1 MSLNFNKK
9 IVQKNFA
16 RAAKSYD
23 EYALVQ
29 QLAAEKLCSFI
40 APFVK
45 DDSKILDLGSGT
57 GFVTKSLNALPSGPR
72 NECGV
77 TMLEVRT
84 PNIVTPHSLRGP
96 LIYEVDLALE
106 MLTKNKNS
114 HTLKTQADIE
124 HLPFKPNSF
133 DIIISSF
140 SLQWLTDF
148 EKNFSHFHSL
158 LKPEGIFAF
167 CLPSAGSLE
176 ELKMAEIFKFN
187 QIPQIEN
194 LRLSLQNSGFV
205 ENLFHK
211 ETIRQEFVNGF
222 EALKSL
228 KKIGANHTGNANN
241 LVTKSQLRQF
251 DNFCLKKFRAEN
263 KNIFTSWIIPYFISS
278 KVT

>member
-29 QLAAEKLCSFI
+29 QLAAEKLCGFI
-40 APFVK
+40 ASFVTNN
-45 DDSKILDLGSGT
+45 SQILDLGSGT
-57 GFVTKSLNALPSGPR
+57 GFVTKNLSRLQKPF
-72 NECGV
+72 
-77 TMLEVRT
+77 
-84 PNIVTPHSLRGP
+84 
-96 LIYEVDLALE
+96 IYEVDLALE
-106 MLTKNKNS
+106 MLTKNKQSNIF
-114 HTLKTQADIE
+114 KTQADIE
-124 HLPFKPNSF
+124 QLPFKPNSF

-148 EKNFSHFHSL
+148 EKNFTHFYSL
-158 LKPEGIFAF
+158 LKPNGIFAF

-176 ELKMAEIFKFN
+176 ELKAAEIFKFN
-187 QIPQIEN
+187 QLPQIEN
-194 LRLSLQNSGFV
+194 LRLSLKNAGFS

-228 KKIGANHTGNANN
+228 KKIGANHTGSANN

-251 DNFCLKKFRAEN
+251 DNFCLKKFRADN

-278 KVT
+278 KISS